1 MMMTIMMMTIMMMT
15 IMMMRIL
22 RVGTKSWCAA
32 NAFVGIETIAA
43 APVDYS

>member
-1 MMMTIMMMTIMMMT
+1 MIMIMIMTIMMTMM
-15 IMMMRIL
+15 MMMRIL